1 MPGVHDHLAAAV
13 AAADQVLGVRLLVEV
28 DHEEV
33 AAWAGEAGSGLRA
46 VGEAEP
52 VGEGQ
57 GPAAV
62 ANAYPVRT

>member
-1 MPGVHDHLAAAV
+1 M
-13 AAADQVLGVRLLVEV
+13 
-28 DHEEV
+28 
-33 AAWAGEAGSGLRA
+33 AGDVGTGLRA

-62 ANAYPVRT
+62 ANAYPSAYLRPCASLRGCR